1 MYNPVYNILDMNW
14 STCIYDNNCQHL
26 HCNNMNKAIYMKNV
40 LKLETYDTRDWQL
53 FYSNFIYWNIIQIC
67 CYFFKILFH
76 FTDKFLLITKDFFT
90 IWDFFSKNSKEVWT
104 GYLISFEI
112 TIIRTTK
119 VKTMKKKWL
128 QAIENSAVSNK
139 VICKLVILIKNC
151 KFCS

>member
-1 MYNPVYNILDMNW
+1 MIQDIDNSFTVILYTEI
-14 STCIYDNNCQHL
+14 SYKSAVIFS
-26 HCNNMNKAIYMKNV
+26 K
-40 LKLETYDTRDWQL
+40 
-53 FYSNFIYWNIIQIC
+53 
-67 CYFFKILFH
+67 FFFH